1 MCACMF
7 GHTDIVK
14 LMFDH
19 PDDRSIELNAK
30 DNFGRTVFMFAC
42 KNGHKDV
49 VNLMLEHSKIVNIS
63 LPKFF
68 DLSNRFLIPL
78 ENFLNNKL
86 IIGLVCICV
95 NLL

>member
-30 DNFGRTVFMFAC
+30 DDFGRTVFMFAC

-63 LPKFF
+63 LPESFYLSKEIFDIFGNFF
-68 DLSNRFLIPL
+68 
-78 ENFLNNKL
+78 EK
-86 IIGLVCICV
+86 
-95 NLL
+95 

>member
-19 PDDRSIELNAK
+19 SDRSIELNAK
-30 DNFGRTVFMFAC
+30 DDFGGTVFMFAC

-49 VNLMLEHSKIVNIS
+49 VNLMLEHSKIVKIS
-63 LPKFF
+63 LTKFF

-78 ENFLNNKL
+78 ENSLNNKL